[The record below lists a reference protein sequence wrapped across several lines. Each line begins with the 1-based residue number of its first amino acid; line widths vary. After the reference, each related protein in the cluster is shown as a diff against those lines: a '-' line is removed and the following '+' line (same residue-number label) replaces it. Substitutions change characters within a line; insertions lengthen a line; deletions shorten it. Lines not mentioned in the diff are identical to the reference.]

1 MDGWQETRYVKK
13 SVKATPRK
21 ANHAHDYIRVVA
33 WMRFRRFDG
42 SMSEAPIKFSL
53 PPKCADC
60 GATKRW
66 SRSLN
71 CIEVEVSPQEYNRLK
86 EEA

>member
-1 MDGWQETRYVKK
+1 MDGEQETRYVKK
-13 SVKATPRK
+13 AVKATPRK
-21 ANHAHDYIRVVA
+21 ANHAHNYIRVVT
-33 WMRFRRFDG
+33 WMPVRRLDG
-42 SMSEAPIKFSL
+42 SESKAKYMFSL
-53 PPKCADC
+53 TPKCADC

-66 SRSLN
+66 SRNLN